1 MAVELRSKLPEP
13 PQLNV
18 LLVAHLEQKRFHPR
32 EPLADGSHQGRY
44 LRWNNRMSGVLLRE
58 HDGEF

>member
-18 LLVAHLEQKRFHPR
+18 LLVAHLEQERFHPR

-44 LRWNNRMSGVLLRE
+44 LRMSGVLLRE